1 MRAGNFPSR
10 ISEADGR
17 NSGSRCRRS
26 LTFSFRIF
34 KDFDL
39 KRDWSIF
46 QDKRWTIKDPKISAP
61 HQLLEEWAVV
71 APDGSELP
79 LHDLV
84 DQGRQ
89 VGPLE
94 RLLKTGHLVEDAPQS
109 PDVGLL
115 VIDLNDQDDND
126 GSDDDDDDDDD
137 CDGYDETL
145 PSHIS
150 GLM

>member
-1 MRAGNFPSR
+1 M
-10 ISEADGR
+10 
-17 NSGSRCRRS
+17 
-26 LTFSFRIF
+26 
-34 KDFDL
+34 
-39 KRDWSIF
+39 
-46 QDKRWTIKDPKISAP
+46 AP

-115 VIDLNDQDDND
+115 VINLNDHDH
-126 GSDDDDDDDDD
+126 DD
-137 CDGYDETL
+137 CDANDETF

>member
-1 MRAGNFPSR
+1 M
-10 ISEADGR
+10 
-17 NSGSRCRRS
+17 
-26 LTFSFRIF
+26 
-34 KDFDL
+34 
-39 KRDWSIF
+39 
-46 QDKRWTIKDPKISAP
+46 AP

-94 RLLKTGHLVEDAPQS
+94 RLLETGHLVEDAPQS

-115 VIDLNDQDDND
+115 VIDLEDEDDEDEVN
-126 GSDDDDDDDDD
+126 DDDEDH
-137 CDGYDETL
+137 DGYDETL

>member
-1 MRAGNFPSR
+1 M
-10 ISEADGR
+10 
-17 NSGSRCRRS
+17 
-26 LTFSFRIF
+26 
-34 KDFDL
+34 
-39 KRDWSIF
+39 
-46 QDKRWTIKDPKISAP
+46 AP

-94 RLLKTGHLVEDAPQS
+94 RLLKTGHLVQDAPQS

-115 VIDLNDQDDND
+115 VIDLNDHDDELDDNH
-126 GSDDDDDDDDD
+126 DD
-137 CDGYDETL
+137 CDAIDETF